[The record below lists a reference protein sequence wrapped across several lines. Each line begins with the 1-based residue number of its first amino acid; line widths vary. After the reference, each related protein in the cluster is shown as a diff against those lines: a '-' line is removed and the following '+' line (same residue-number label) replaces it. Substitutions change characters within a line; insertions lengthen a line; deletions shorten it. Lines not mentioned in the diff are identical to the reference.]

1 MSDRE
6 FMIRSYGKSELAML
20 YFPNLTKQSAMKKM
34 RHWLEINPR
43 LRHLIN
49 KNARDYTP
57 QQVRKIVGE
66 VGEPYDT

>member
-49 KNARDYTP
+49 KNAIP
-57 QQVRKIVGE
+57 AKIRKKLGL
-66 VGEPYDT
+66 